1 MTTQRPAL
9 LAGRGLVRRG
19 RWEEARATLT
29 GSDAEYTWTH
39 DGMRNLNVRM
49 QEAVY
54 AHFGRADGDRLC
66 DRVYQRMTDWAFGA
80 TDAPAFRDQVETFA
94 MLWQWHRTPVRIVE
108 DDEKVTYIMQ
118 PCGSGGRM
126 INAGAYLPSARRP
139 LTVLAEPSFASFGE
153 GNFPNWCAHCAFS
166 NRGYLARSL
175 PYFLL
180 EGWSDHRRWGGCAAH
195 SYKDIAL
202 VPDEAFERVG
212 LAPPPRHLPV
222 PPRAGRTF
230 SDDELADLARPVVER
245 IIEAVEHHDAEAAL
259 GLIDR
264 SWRAWTNLHD
274 AYRCW
279 FAMFSAELTDEAG
292 AELAARLIAENAWEL
307 VAAVLEDADSTD
319 DAWVWF
325 WRNHV
330 GSVELEETPTARVL
344 AVPRDALIHPG
355 LGDEGGDVLAT
366 QLADSVTEGAAR
378 HGHGRMFGQLRYGS
392 GRFEHELPQR
402 RAR

>member
-1 MTTQRPAL
+1 MTI
-9 LAGRGLVRRG
+9 AG
-19 RWEEARATLT
+19 
-29 GSDAEYTWTH
+29 
-39 DGMRNLNVRM
+39 
-49 QEAVY
+49 
-54 AHFGRADGDRLC
+54 
-66 DRVYQRMTDWAFGA
+66 GA
-80 TDAPAFRDQVETFA
+80 AA
-94 MLWQWHRTPVRIVE
+94 
-108 DDEKVTYIMQ
+108 
-118 PCGSGGRM
+118 
-126 INAGAYLPSARRP
+126 P
-139 LTVLAEPSFASFGE
+139 LT
-153 GNFPNWCAHCAFS
+153 
-166 NRGYLARSL
+166 R
-175 PYFLL
+175 
-180 EGWSDHRRWGGCAAH
+180 
-195 SYKDIAL
+195 YKDIAL

-292 AELAARLIAENAWEL
+292 AARGAADRRERLGL
-307 VAAVLEDADSTD
+307 SPAVLEDADSTD

-330 GSVELEETPTARVL
+330 GSVGFEETPTARVL

-392 GRFEHELPQR
+392 GDSSTSCPSAA
-402 RAR
+402 RARSAAAEGALRRRGARSRAGRPVQPHARAELVQNGEPLGERAGADVAVDAFDSRRRFRSSGR